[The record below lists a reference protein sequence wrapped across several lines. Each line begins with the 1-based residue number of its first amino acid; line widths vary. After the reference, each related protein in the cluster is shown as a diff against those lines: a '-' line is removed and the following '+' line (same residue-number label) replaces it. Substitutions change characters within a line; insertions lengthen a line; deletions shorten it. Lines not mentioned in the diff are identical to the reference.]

1 MAFIKGCKNR
11 KSNKKWVYSFLNTE
25 PDNEVF
31 FLNTALWWKTGSK
44 PQAAHTHVGAA
55 LIYPPPETNSLV
67 RRRSPPIRLMAAK
80 LSHLYGHPAYI
91 TAWGWLPWVTPQ
103 STTLGL
109 EWREPMGLSITD
121 GSALPPSSAHGYA
134 MMSYNTWEGAAAS
147 GGITPHMESH
157 SKASSK
163 TSPFWFKSKWWN
175 NM

>member
-11 KSNKKWVYSFLNTE
+11 ESNKKWVYSFLNTE

-31 FLNTALWWKTGSK
+31 FKYS
-44 PQAAHTHVGAA
+44 
-55 LIYPPPETNSLV
+55 SLV
-67 RRRSPPIRLMAAK
+67 KDQQQTPGSPHTCRCSFDLPSSWNKQPCKAQVPPVRLMAAK
-80 LSHLYGHPAYI
+80 LSHLHGHPAYI

-163 TSPFWFKSKWWN
+163 TFPFWFKSKWWN